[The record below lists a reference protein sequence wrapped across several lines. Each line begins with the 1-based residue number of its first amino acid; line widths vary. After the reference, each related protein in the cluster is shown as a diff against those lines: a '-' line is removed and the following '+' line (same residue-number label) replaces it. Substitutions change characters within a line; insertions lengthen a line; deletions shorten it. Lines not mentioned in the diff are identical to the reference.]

1 MREHWERQAADWA
14 AWVTRPDFDSYWS
27 YSPPFFE
34 LVPPPRKRT
43 LEVACGEGRVS
54 RDLKARG
61 HRVVAVDSSPT
72 LIGMARQADPPSPT
86 CDVTPPLPFDDGSF
100 EIVVFDYSL
109 MDFDEWKPAFARVPA
124 S

>member
-1 MREHWERQAADWA
+1 MRLQ
-14 AWVTRPDFDSYWS
+14 T
-27 YSPPFFE
+27 E
-34 LVPPPRKRT
+34 LVAATQRKYTESMSIAR
-43 LEVACGEGRVS
+43 EIEDIA

-61 HRVVAVDSSPT
+61 HRVVAVDASPT